1 MKKLIKRGFAAL
13 LALTLALGMSV
24 SAFAIEGTAEAKAV
38 AQKDYQLTN
47 PDTKSPEETFTFT
60 ATAKGA
66 TDATNPNGS
75 AVTTADMP
83 HLTITV
89 DKYNEGEAGS
99 ADCKHDLVVTPDKD
113 FPSVGIYTYDVT
125 ETKGDTGRLQRG
137 KAAAEGHGFPR
148 CRNQRA
154 ESGLRLHNRW
164 EQGKRPRQHLL
175 RRCSAG
181 G

>member
-83 HLTITV
+83 TSPSPSTNIMRVKPVVQTASTTSSSLRIRISRAWASILTM
-89 DKYNEGEAGS
+89 
-99 ADCKHDLVVTPDKD
+99 
-113 FPSVGIYTYDVT
+113 
-125 ETKGDTGRLQRG
+125 
-137 KAAAEGHGFPR
+137 
-148 CRNQRA
+148 
-154 ESGLRLHNRW
+154 
-164 EQGKRPRQHLL
+164 
-175 RRCSAG
+175 
-181 G
+181 

>member
-75 AVTTADMP
+75 AVSTNIMRVEPVVQTASTTSSSSRIRISRAWASI
-83 HLTITV
+83 LTM
-89 DKYNEGEAGS
+89 
-99 ADCKHDLVVTPDKD
+99 
-113 FPSVGIYTYDVT
+113 
-125 ETKGDTGRLQRG
+125 
-137 KAAAEGHGFPR
+137 
-148 CRNQRA
+148 
-154 ESGLRLHNRW
+154 
-164 EQGKRPRQHLL
+164 
-175 RRCSAG
+175 
-181 G
+181 